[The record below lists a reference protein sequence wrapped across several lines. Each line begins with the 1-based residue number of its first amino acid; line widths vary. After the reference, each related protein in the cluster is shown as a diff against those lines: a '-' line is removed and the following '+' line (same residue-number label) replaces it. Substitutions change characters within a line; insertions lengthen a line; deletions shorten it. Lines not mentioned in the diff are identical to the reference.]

1 MKAIKLND
9 NELDQIKAG
18 DVINFKRIKEEY
30 KTIFGQDALVIEFE
44 DGNETIIIKEEYKI
58 IE

>member
-1 MKAIKLND
+1 MKAIKLCD
-9 NELDQIKAG
+9 NELDQIKT
-18 DVINFKRIKEEY
+18 DEVINFKKIKEEY

-44 DGNETIIIKEEYKI
+44 DGNERMIIKEEYKI